1 MTLKLPRTIRPEA
14 EALLRDGVALAERL
28 LHTRS
33 QKDLARELH
42 TTTETMKKARE
53 YHGIP
58 TRPANMPPPPSLE
71 GMAPKDVLADP
82 NLTKVLMDRAYSKA
96 GICPPYCVY
105 WGLKTCPKGGQ
116 NLDAPDD
123 EEGAMEMHRLCPIK
137 FYLGPNGA
145 GPSPLLRKMQ
155 RVAARVVAK
164 EKEKEKEAMEPEQ
177 VEEKLKVERTPDTP
191 EGLRAYL
198 KHVTEGG

>member
-14 EALLRDGVALAERL
+14 EALLRDGEALAERL
-28 LHTRS
+28 LRTRS

-42 TTTETMKKARE
+42 TTTETMKLARE

-82 NLTKVLMDRAYSKA
+82 KLTKVLMDRAYSKA

-105 WGLKTCPKGGQ
+105 WDLKTCPKGGQ
-116 NLDAPDD
+116 DLDAPED
-123 EEGAMEMHRLCPIK
+123 EEGAMEMHRLCPVQ
-137 FYLGPNGA
+137 FYLGPGTNGHGRVLQKIRRIAA
-145 GPSPLLRKMQ
+145 GM
-155 RVAARVVAK
+155 AAA
-164 EKEKEKEAMEPEQ
+164 EEEEEEFAQEEPTEEPER
-177 VEEKLKVERTPDTP
+177 ESDDPSSF
-191 EGLRAYL
+191 RAFL
-198 KHVTEGG
+198 NNVTGG